1 MQISN
6 PIFFFVLWGWFCLLA
21 AGLAYLTGRNR
32 KLQTSGEFY
41 PGIEGLRG
49 ILALNVFFHHA
60 VVTYFFLRTGNWDL
74 PGSNFY
80 AQLGPLSVSMF
91 FFITGFLFWSKRI
104 ASPSM
109 PAWPF
114 LKKRW
119 RRLMPAYL
127 GSLALILAITAYQTH
142 FKLQVPLHSLVLQI
156 GAWAVSGLFGYP
168 HINGF
173 ASAQINASVFWTL
186 RLEWEFY
193 LLLPLLGWFAR
204 RKSALEI
211 LLVSLVLSIALGSF
225 PDDGSKESLLARA
238 QLFAFSM
245 AGCFSVGILTAHL
258 KAERKQWPLLKHPL
272 CTPVAILLLLGVLLY
287 MPPIESFAESLL
299 LAPVFLMVVYGND
312 FHGLLTSRPMMYLGK
327 ISYSVYLLHGI
338 VLYVLVQG
346 VAVRFHLVSF
356 HPIVYWSL
364 MAVVGGVVIVT
375 ASVSY
380 RFLELP
386 FLGKSARKQVA
397 APVMVLAGVASETVE

>member
-6 PIFFFVLWGWFCLLA
+6 PIFFFLLWGWFCLLA
-21 AGLAYLTGRNR
+21 TGLALLTGRKR
-32 KLQTSGEFY
+32 PAQTSGEFY
-41 PGIEGLRG
+41 AGIEGLRG

-60 VVTYFFLRTGNWDL
+60 LITCFFLRTGNWDV
-74 PGSNFY
+74 PESNFY

-91 FFITGFLFWSKRI
+91 FFITGFLFWSKRL
-104 ASPSM
+104 ASPRL
-109 PAWPF
+109 PAKPF
-114 LKKRW
+114 LIKRW

-127 GSLALILAITAYQTH
+127 GSLALMLVITAYQTH
-142 FKLQVPLHSLVLQI
+142 FKLQVPLHSLMGQI
-156 GAWAVSGLFGYP
+156 AAWAVSGLFGYP
-168 HINGF
+168 NINGF

-193 LLLPLLGWFAR
+193 LLLPLLGLFAR

-211 LLVSLVLSIALGSF
+211 LLVCLVVNIALGSF
-225 PDDGSKESLLARA
+225 DAGGSKESLLARA

-245 AGCFSVGILTAHL
+245 AGCFSVGILAAHL
-258 KAERKQWPLLKHPL
+258 KVERKQWPLLRHPL
-272 CTPVAILLLLGVLLY
+272 CTPVAILLLMGVLLY
-287 MPPIESFAESLL
+287 MPPIESFGESLL

-346 VAVRFHLVSF
+346 VAWRLHLVSF
-356 HPIVYWSL
+356 RPVAYWSL
-364 MAVVGGVVIVT
+364 MAVVGGAVILA

-380 RFLELP
+380 RFLEQP
-386 FLGKSARKQVA
+386 FLGSTRNKRASQ
-397 APVMVLAGVASETVE
+397 PELVLASAVSESAE